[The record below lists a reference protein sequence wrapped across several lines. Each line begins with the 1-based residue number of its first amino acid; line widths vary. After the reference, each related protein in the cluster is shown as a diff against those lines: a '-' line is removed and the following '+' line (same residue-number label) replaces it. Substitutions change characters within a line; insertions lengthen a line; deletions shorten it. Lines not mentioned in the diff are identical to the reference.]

1 MRNIIISGFSGI
13 GKTQA
18 AAGYK
23 EFVIDMESNKYS
35 KLDNGST
42 NPDFPKNYV
51 ETIEKEYNTGSNKVI
66 LVSCHQ
72 SVRDALHLLGVPFI
86 IVLPNEN
93 AKNEYKIR
101 WLARGSSI
109 EFITKMD
116 INWYNY
122 LNTCKMDMAPCIYL
136 EKDQFLVDILRRV
149 YLHRGTKD
157 E

>member
-109 EFITKMD
+109 
-116 INWYNY
+116 
-122 LNTCKMDMAPCIYL
+122 
-136 EKDQFLVDILRRV
+136 
-149 YLHRGTKD
+149 
-157 E
+157 